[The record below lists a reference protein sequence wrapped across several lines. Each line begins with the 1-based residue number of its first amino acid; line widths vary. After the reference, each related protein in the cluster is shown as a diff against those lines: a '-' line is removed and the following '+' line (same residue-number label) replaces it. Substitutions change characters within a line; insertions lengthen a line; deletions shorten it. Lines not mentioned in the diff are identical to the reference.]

1 MQYVAMIKND
11 PITGVRYGLV
21 DFPPYII
28 TTHNEHLIQRHN
40 RLRDKTLRMTHTQYK
55 TKQK

>member
-1 MQYVAMIKND
+1 MIKND

-40 RLRDKTLRMTHTQYK
+40 RLHKNAIQMTHKPYK